1 MPHATNGARYNE
13 DVIGVRFAFVIVV
26 AAVVSGHSIAHAG
39 PLAVV
44 DAHAE
49 ADVADEGS
57 AVTLLVR
64 HALTRPERPLLDTTA
79 TMQGPAWTTRNAA
92 ARSKQLGVDAVVLL
106 DVAREG
112 TGLIATV
119 LVVTPA
125 GKVSAAAARAG
136 DGNISGLAEG
146 VVGHIKNV
154 TGARVNTVP
163 SASLGELQPFTNA
176 ERVLQKGTDR
186 ETVNAAM
193 QKLLAADPLVALR
206 VTAIAERLRP
216 LLLPPGD
223 DVAASPRL
231 TTEQHLLAMRLL
243 ATPSE
248 LAYAATSTPAAL
260 GKVAAVFAEVPV
272 DKLRALDGALQG
284 SRDPIAKFAR
294 AVIAQRRDD
303 TASRDKLL
311 LELLG
316 SPLQPMAMAWATTLS
331 ARSLSPALHKALLAA
346 AEQLAATAPGLT
358 SKIGLAAAEA
368 GVDKDRAMALISVAE
383 LNDIEIG
390 RLEPMLPAVSERV
403 LLRLK
408 AELAIRRNDD
418 SQIAAITSLV
428 SDAPGEARG
437 HLYQGRQLMSDKLY
451 REAASEFAKAGATLE
466 HARALALAGDL
477 KEALKLA
484 NSIGVDNTAEFLT
497 VQASIALANGDFV
510 GAQAAIDR
518 AESAAPASAQVNR
531 TIVTV
536 ATKSPNGDPNQAA
549 AVRTI
554 ATVADTLAPTT
565 TSAAANAA
573 TPTVSTGVKADET
586 PQARMA
592 TELVPLLDMMPT
604 LLSLPSKDIV
614 LAEIGWH
621 VPFYSLRDV
630 KSDVVR
636 TALSEALARAPWGLR
651 VVPEVPTRQNE
662 PIERSTLRALTG
674 SHAGVLFYQVQADGG
689 QARVRLLLFPQG
701 ATEGVTATRSVN
713 SYDAV
718 SWDVTKL
725 AAIAVVVVL
734 LVGWF
739 MLLIIRGNGDI
750 DVRYKLD
757 ADSKDEVFGIVI
769 AKTPTRPSIGDVK
782 KFFQETPKA
791 GQKIDKRRAI
801 LIGGQTKFRV
811 PPGPWT
817 VTLYGVYDRADN
829 LVELPA
835 TTTKSVDVRR
845 GKTEFVTF
853 DLIPKDAELRIN
865 IHGKQQRGIAV
876 WLNADRDNRVFTDAQ
891 GNANLRCNLG
901 SHVLYAEYEGK
912 VFDRKLQVAA
922 PRIERISLN
931 IERELMLASVAGV
944 DAALPAKS
952 PASVPAAVVRFSSGA
967 SPAAASA
974 NAVTAPDVAT
984 AETATGLLDLGELD
998 LSDFASPSA
1007 TPPPAASAAPTKK
1020 EQTGINIA
1028 DLMNASAPAN
1038 ATAFLPDTGAGAAAK
1053 PASGGFFEPVTPR
1066 PATNKAAEPLLP
1078 ASKPKAPTTA
1088 ANSPSG
1094 ILSRANA
1101 NKELLLGR
1109 YEMRQELGRGA
1120 MGVVYRAYDTNL
1132 ERDVAIKSLARELRS
1147 HPDALRMFQQE
1158 AKALAQMNHGNIV
1171 SVFDQVNAGDE
1182 TYLIME
1188 FVDGRT
1194 LDDILRDRGIFP
1206 WMEAAAMI
1214 DNICAG
1220 LAYAHG
1226 RAVIHRDI
1234 KPANIFVGKDRSVK
1248 LGDFGLAR
1256 VVREMSIRKTE
1267 IRGTPLYMAP
1277 EQITGRDIDARADLY
1292 AVGCTFFELV
1302 TGRPPFIEGEILY
1315 AQLNEKPPNPMDL
1328 NPDVPPKIAE
1338 LILQMIAKAAA
1349 DRPANADAVRTELR
1363 KITSLALLG

>member
-1 MPHATNGARYNE
+1 M
-13 DVIGVRFAFVIVV
+13 IGVRLAIVSIV
-26 AAVVSGHSIAHAG
+26 AVLVSEHGVADAG

-64 HALTRPERPLLDTTA
+64 HALTRPERPLLETTA

-92 ARSKQLGVDAVVLL
+92 ARSKQLGIDAVVLT
-106 DVAREG
+106 DVARDG

-119 LVVTPA
+119 LVITPA
-125 GKVSAAAARAG
+125 GKISAAAARAG

-146 VVGHIKNV
+146 VVAHIKNV
-154 TGARVNTVP
+154 TGARVNPVP
-163 SASLGELQPFTNA
+163 YASMGELQPFTNA
-176 ERVLQKGTDR
+176 ERVLKKGTDR
-186 ETVNAAM
+186 EAVNTAM
-193 QKLLAADPLVALR
+193 QLLLAADPLVALR

-223 DVAASPRL
+223 EVAASPRL
-231 TTEQHLLAMRLL
+231 TLEQHLLAMRLL

-272 DKLRALDGALQG
+272 DKLRALDGALQS
-284 SRDPIAKFAR
+284 SREPIAKFAR

-303 TASRDKLL
+303 IATRDKLL

-316 SPLQPMAMAWATTLS
+316 SPLQPMAMAWAATLS
-331 ARSLSPALHKALLAA
+331 ARSVSPAVHKALLAA
-346 AEQLAATAPGLT
+346 AEQLATTTATTAAGLT

-368 GVDKDRAMALISVAE
+368 GVDKDRAMALISVTK

-390 RLEPMLPAVSERV
+390 RLEPMLPAVTERV

-428 SDAPGEARG
+428 SEAPGEARG
-437 HLYQGRQLMSDKLY
+437 HLYQGRQLMSEKLY
-451 REAASEFAKAGATLE
+451 REAASEFAKSGATLE

-518 AESAAPASAQVNR
+518 AEAAAPANAQVNR
-531 TIVTV
+531 SIVTV
-536 ATKSPNGDPNQAA
+536 SAKSPNADPNQVV

-565 TSAAANAA
+565 TAA
-573 TPTVSTGVKADET
+573 TATTTTTNATVGAGVKADET
-586 PQARMA
+586 PQAKLA
-592 TELVPLLDMMPT
+592 TELVPLLDTLPT
-604 LLSLPSKDIV
+604 LLSLPSKDLV
-614 LAEIGWH
+614 LAELGWR
-621 VPFYSLRDV
+621 VPFYSLREV
-630 KSDVVR
+630 KSEVVR
-636 TALSEALARAPWGLR
+636 TALAEALARAPWGLR
-651 VVPEVPTRQNE
+651 VVPEVPTRQSE
-662 PIERSTLRALTG
+662 PIERTTLRALTG
-674 SHAGVLFYQVQADGG
+674 SHAGVLFYQVQSDGG

-701 ATEGVTATRSVN
+701 AIEGVTATRSVN
-713 SYDAV
+713 SYGAV

-725 AAIAVVVVL
+725 GAIGVVVVL
-734 LVGWF
+734 FVGWI

-769 AKTPTRPSIGDVK
+769 AKTPTRPNIGDVK

-835 TTTKSVDVRR
+835 STTKSVDVRR

-912 VFDRKLQVAA
+912 VFDRKLQIAA

-931 IERELMLASVAGV
+931 IERELMLAAVAGV
-944 DAALPAKS
+944 DAALPAK
-952 PASVPAAVVRFSSGA
+952 PPAAAPPSAVRFSTGS
-967 SPAAASA
+967 SPAVASVNAAR
-974 NAVTAPDVAT
+974 AVDVAT
-984 AETATGLLDLGELD
+984 AATATGMLDLGELD

-1007 TPPPAASAAPTKK
+1007 TPPPASGAAPASKK

-1038 ATAFLPDTGAGAAAK
+1038 ATAFLPDTSGGAAAQ
-1053 PASGGFFEPVTPR
+1053 PASAGFFEPVTPR
-1066 PATNKAAEPLLP
+1066 PKG
-1078 ASKPKAPTTA
+1078 PTTA
-1088 ANSPSG
+1088 GNSPSG
-1094 ILSRANA
+1094 ILARANA

-1171 SVFDQVNAGDE
+1171 SVFDQVNTGDE

-1226 RAVIHRDI
+1226 RSVIHRDI